1 MNIGKMSESGLK
13 QAVFGTLKKFDMGR
27 NMSIGAD
34 AGEFNIVAE
43 TTGKLNI
50 LPADTGKQ
58 NSAGMNEE
66 KLNIATTDGQKIL
79 VSSAETFGDDEGI
92 GALAVI
98 RACNSLAA
106 AGGRA
111 EAIVLN
117 ISVKKD
123 DAVTEARRLMGEAAS
138 ICKALGIRVIH
149 GNTIITHENH
159 VSVTVLGACLFD
171 NLPDKGKNIII
182 NGNENNDSNNN
193 NSNNSNN
200 SNSNCNNDSNNNNN
214 NDSNS
219 NNHNT
224 GDKNVSY
231 TLTSANYDNNDKII
245 IMIGSAGLAG
255 AKILSHKYKDVLT
268 KRLTQKYID
277 KANVDFENLCIITDA
292 QKIYETAGDAAL
304 HDVSSGGVFGALWEL
319 CERENVGC
327 RINVRDIPINQVTIE
342 ICEILDIS
350 PYELMGDGAL
360 VAIVPDT
367 KENRMLGTVIGVTQA
382 SKDRIIVNNSE
393 KRFLE
398 PNRRDS
404 FYEVKV

>member
-34 AGEFNIVAE
+34 AGEF
-43 TTGKLNI
+43 
-50 LPADTGKQ
+50 
-58 NSAGMNEE
+58 
-66 KLNIATTDGQKIL
+66 NIATTDGQKIL

-138 ICKALGIRVIH
+138 ICKALGIRVIY

-193 NSNNSNN
+193 SSNNSNSN
-200 SNSNCNNDSNNNNN
+200 CNNDSNNNNNSNCNNDSNNNNN

-245 IMIGSAGLAG
+245 IMTGSAGLAG
-255 AKILSHKYKDVLT
+255 AKILSHKYKDMLT

-292 QKIYETAGDAAL
+292 QKIYETVGEAAL

-393 KRFLE
+393 KRFLV